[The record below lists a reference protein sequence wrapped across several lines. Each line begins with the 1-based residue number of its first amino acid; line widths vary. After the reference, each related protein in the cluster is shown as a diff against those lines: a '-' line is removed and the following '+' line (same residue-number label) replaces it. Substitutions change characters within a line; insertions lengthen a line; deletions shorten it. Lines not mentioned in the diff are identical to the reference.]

1 MLVGYSDVIES
12 KVLSVKYVFGESIK
26 GRSVIADPRPGAPA
40 MGKCAGQVVLF
51 VFEYLF
57 GVD

>member
-1 MLVGYSDVIES
+1 MMLIGYNDDIES
-12 KVLSVKYVFGESIK
+12 KVGQVNYQ
-26 GRSVIADPRPGAPA
+26 RIAIVDPKPGAPA

>member
-1 MLVGYSDVIES
+1 MSI
-12 KVLSVKYVFGESIK
+12 KCITTESIVV
-26 GRSVIADPRPGAPA
+26 STADAGPKPGAPA